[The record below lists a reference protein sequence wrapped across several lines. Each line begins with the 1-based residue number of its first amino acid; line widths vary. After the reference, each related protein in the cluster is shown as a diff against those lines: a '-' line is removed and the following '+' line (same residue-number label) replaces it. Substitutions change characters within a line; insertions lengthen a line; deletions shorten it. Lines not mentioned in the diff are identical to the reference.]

1 MFTSIESII
10 QEYAHSKEEI
20 LWCGHPVTSKP
31 VRTITPILLLLLMI
45 AAAFFLYAG
54 YVAVFEMY
62 LGEPGLLAEKIA
74 QNRNRIIFG
83 IGGGV
88 FFLAFRAVLSRTMQD
103 ERMEQ
108 IYYAV
113 TTRRAFVVDHA
124 NKKVTKEWGAGDI
137 QKVSMRKRGE
147 SGGDIWFVEEA
158 QEMGK
163 LEGGGERTPLIWQGF
178 TNTEDVKGAFEALQT
193 WKKRQREPST
203 IENEK
208 MKFRVTLP
216 NDWSIYSLM
225 IEKEHRDN
233 LFFSIISAELIGE
246 DRLLKT
252 VKLGGEWNTLILTKR
267 IHQEML
273 SDYGRLHY
281 LTILV
286 ESALR
291 EELPTGGVSR
301 FHNREK
307 VDLNAFMKDPY
318 RFMKTLRKT
327 IMVCEFDNLCVLDQE
342 SGQYKARVNAAAS
355 KAELNAM
362 ESYEMTGSL
371 DVMGQGYKFKQ
382 VYSYQILDS
391 ELCLHLRYTF
401 FCTDAEKEKF
411 FKENN
416 GVLNTIVK
424 SVRALGTVPGKEKA
438 EEKPKEKEKP
448 KK

>member
-1 MFTSIESII
+1 MFNSIESII
-10 QEYAHSKEEI
+10 EEYTHSKEEV

-31 VRTITPILLLLLMI
+31 VRTITPILLLLLMV
-45 AAAFFLYAG
+45 AAAFFLYAV
-54 YVAVFEMY
+54 YAVIFEIY
-62 LGEPGLLAEKIA
+62 LGGQDLLAEKIA
-74 QNRNRIIFG
+74 ENRNRIIFG

-88 FFLAFRAVLSRTMQD
+88 FFLAFRAVLARTMKD
-103 ERMEQ
+103 ERTEQ
-108 IYYAV
+108 VYYAV
-113 TTRRAFVVDHA
+113 TTRRAFIVDHA
-124 NKKVTKEWGAGDI
+124 SKKVTKEWGAGDI

-147 SGGDIWFVEEA
+147 SSGDIWFVEEA

-163 LEGGGERTPLIWQGF
+163 LEGGGDRTPLIWQGF
-178 TNTEDVKGAFEALQT
+178 INTEDVRGAFEALQT

-203 IENEK
+203 FENET
-208 MKFRVTLP
+208 MKFRITLP
-216 NDWSIYSLM
+216 NDWSAFSLM
-225 IEKEHRDN
+225 IDKEHRDN
-233 LFFSIISAELIGE
+233 LFFSVICAELIGE

-267 IHQEML
+267 IYQEML

-281 LTILV
+281 LTILI

-291 EELPTGGVSR
+291 PELPYGGVSR
-301 FHNREK
+301 FRNREK
-307 VDLNAFMKDPY
+307 VDLNAFIKDRD

-327 IMVCEFDNLCVLDQE
+327 IMICEFDNLSELDKE
-342 SGQYKARVNAAAS
+342 TEKYKVRVNAAAA
-355 KAELNAM
+355 KVELNAM
-362 ESYEMTGSL
+362 ESYEMNGSL
-371 DVMGQGYKFKQ
+371 DVMGHGYKFKQ
-382 VYSYQILDS
+382 IYSCQILDS
-391 ELCLHLRYTF
+391 EVCLHLRYTF

-424 SVRALGTVPGKEKA
+424 SVRALGTVPEKEKT